1 MYHDSATSP
10 LWSLNI
16 LWILL
21 TFCERPWV
29 HLVGFWETAV
39 SVLVDMQVGWDNVRL
54 NFQELRYVLSNTQL
68 TSELPHRRQNLLP
81 R

>member
-1 MYHDSATSP
+1 M
-10 LWSLNI
+10 
-16 LWILL
+16 
-21 TFCERPWV
+21 
-29 HLVGFWETAV
+29 HLVGLWEIAV
-39 SVLVDMQVGWDNVRL
+39 SVLVDIQVGWDNVRL